1 MPLLSNAL
9 LTLVIVRHQPPLAR
23 LGWWLSLALVL
34 QRYWLIAFLNTLLI
48 GVELAKHLSSKASA
62 WASANLIKILLF
74 LLGMVGGLVLG
85 FG

>member
-1 MPLLSNAL
+1 M
-9 LTLVIVRHQPPLAR
+9 
-23 LGWWLSLALVL
+23 
-34 QRYWLIAFLNTLLI
+34 AFLNTLLI

>member
-34 QRYWLIAFLNTLLI
+34 QRYWLMAVLNTLLI

-74 LLGMVGGLVLG
+74 LLGMGWGLVLG
-85 FG
+85 VG